1 MLSLYVVPSAYFLLA
16 GTFFLFAGI
25 TFSSVADRVLTHRC
39 LYLLA
44 LRSPL
49 SFFLGGFLF
58 RRFGSAFELGVGRT
72 ALFTFA
78 LHPFSRTGF
87 YPGSLLRDV
96 PIERHKKPQV
106 NLEIKLT

>member
-1 MLSLYVVPSAYFLLA
+1 MPSAYFLLA

-25 TFSSVADRVLTHRC
+25 TSSWVADRVWIRRSPYHE
-39 LYLLA
+39 A
-44 LRSPL
+44 LRSP
-49 SFFLGGFLF
+49 FRFLFGGFLF

-87 YPGSLLRDV
+87 YPGSLFRDV

-106 NLEIKLT
+106 NLAIKLT